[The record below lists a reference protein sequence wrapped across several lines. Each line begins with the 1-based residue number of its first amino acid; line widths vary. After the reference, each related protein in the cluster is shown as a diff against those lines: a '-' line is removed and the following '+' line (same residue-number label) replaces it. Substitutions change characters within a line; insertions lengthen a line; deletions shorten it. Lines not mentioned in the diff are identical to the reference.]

1 MQHYRV
7 LVEGTGISMEFEPG
21 KIVRGFFATRT
32 VSAGSANEAGDK
44 AVASV
49 REGLVSDPTSQSF
62 RSAQLSVSKVEVV
75 GLFARLRGAEKGY
88 TFYVAE

>member
-7 LVEGTGISMEFEPG
+7 LVEGTGINIEFEPG
-21 KIVRGFFATRT
+21 EIVRGFFATRF
-32 VSAGSANEAGDK
+32 VSAGSANGAGDK
-44 AVASV
+44 ALALV
-49 REGLVSDPTSQSF
+49 RESLVSDPTSLTF

-75 GLFARLRGAEKGY
+75 GYFARLRGAEKGY